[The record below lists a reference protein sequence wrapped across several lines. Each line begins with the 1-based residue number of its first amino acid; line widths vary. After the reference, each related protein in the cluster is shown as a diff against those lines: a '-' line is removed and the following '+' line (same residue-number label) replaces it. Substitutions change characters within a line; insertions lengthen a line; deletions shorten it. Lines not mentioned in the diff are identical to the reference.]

1 MEHCITFNHYL
12 LINDIL
18 DPRRQSG
25 FGSLHSTGTA
35 LLDLTNQWYFNIDKG
50 MISVVVF
57 LDLKKA
63 FDTVDHD
70 PLLTKL
76 EFVGVRGRPL
86 VELIHGSSWIRQH
99 YKQNCWRKWLTS

>member
-1 MEHCITFNHYL
+1 
-12 LINDIL
+12 
-18 DPRRQSG
+18 
-25 FGSLHSTGTA
+25 
-35 LLDLTNQWYFNIDKG
+35 

-86 VELIHGSSWIRQH
+86 EWFKSYLFNRF
-99 YKQNCWRKWLTS
+99 